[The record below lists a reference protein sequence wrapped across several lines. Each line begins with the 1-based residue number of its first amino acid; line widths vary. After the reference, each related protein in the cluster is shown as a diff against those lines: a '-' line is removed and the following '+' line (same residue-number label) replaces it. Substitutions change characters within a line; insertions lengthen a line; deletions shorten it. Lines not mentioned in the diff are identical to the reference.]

1 MTQTLNSRLDEAKRE
16 RAETEV
22 QKLALTKER
31 FNVEHSYQRLAALGR
46 EEAQLRERNI
56 EGLKRERAVGRE
68 EAQLRERNIEGLKR
82 ERAVG
87 REEAQLRERNI
98 EGLKRERAVFFNKTL
113 FIVFGAGAFGA
124 LLAGVTGEIARWM
137 WATFLAVVSSG

>member
-56 EGLKRERAVGRE
+56 EGLKRERAV
-68 EAQLRERNIEGLKR
+68 
-82 ERAVG
+82 
-87 REEAQLRERNI
+87 
-98 EGLKRERAVFFNKTL
+98 FFNKTL